1 MGNKVK
7 SNIAIICAACL
18 LCEVLCGFSVPQGA
32 VTDQEANDGDS
43 GRIDVYVDG
52 ILTTS
57 GYIVGDQAVYISVSE
72 FCKALKLA
80 YAPGSAGDGGY
91 SASFGDMTLC
101 VPGSGKYMSANG
113 RYFYL
118 PYGAQVF
125 DGDYCLPAAE
135 LSKLVCAEVQWDAA
149 TASID
154 IDTTNMGDIR
164 DGDGYYNAED
174 LKWLSRIIGAES
186 GNQSLE
192 GMMGV
197 GNVVLNRVAD
207 PTCPDTVYG
216 VVFDTRYGVQFS
228 PVETGSIYLEPNDE
242 AVVAAKLCL
251 EGYNVAGS
259 SLYFVN
265 PQTGSTAWFR
275 ETRTFVVTIG
285 DHDFY
290 A

>member
-18 LCEVLCGFSVPQGA
+18 LCGVLCGFSVPQGA
-32 VTDQEANDGDS
+32 AADLEADPGTDD
-43 GRIDVYVDG
+43 RIDVYVDG
-52 ILTTS
+52 ILTTT
-57 GYIVGDQAVYISVSE
+57 GYVVGGQAVYISVSD
-72 FCKALKLA
+72 FCSALKLA
-80 YAPGSAGDGGY
+80 YAPIGAGDDGLC
-91 SASFGDMTLC
+91 ASFGEMTLC
-101 VPGSGKYMSANG
+101 VPGSGDYMTANG

-118 PYGAQVF
+118 PYRAQVF
-125 DGDYCLPAAE
+125 NGEYCLPAEE

-154 IDTTNMGDIR
+154 IDTTNMGEIQN
-164 DGDGYYNAED
+164 GDSFYNADD

-186 GNQSLE
+186 GNQTLE

-207 PTCPDTVYG
+207 PDCPDTVYG

-228 PVETGSIYLEPNDE
+228 PVETGSIYLEPSDE

-251 EGYNVAGS
+251 EGYNVAGE